1 MATKLIYITQILII
15 INLLSMNIES
25 TKFPSIVFNLYRT
38 PPNEVIKALLP
49 FCKF

>member
-1 MATKLIYITQILII
+1 
-15 INLLSMNIES
+15 MNIES

-38 PPNEVIKALLP
+38 PPNEVIKARLP